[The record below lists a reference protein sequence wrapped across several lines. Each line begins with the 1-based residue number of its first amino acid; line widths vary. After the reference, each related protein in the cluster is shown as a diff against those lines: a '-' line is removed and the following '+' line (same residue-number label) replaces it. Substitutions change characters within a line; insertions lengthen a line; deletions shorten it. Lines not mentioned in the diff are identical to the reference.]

1 MMIRRSKPILTL
13 TSFFSIDDIRIAPGA
28 SPRDEALRLL
38 LRALAANHG
47 LADETA
53 YLAEILARQAAGST
67 ILAPGVA
74 IPHARI
80 DAITRPYLSLGI
92 FPEGVILED
101 GEPPVRIIFLVLI
114 PLKQPALYLQ
124 ILRAVGEI
132 LTGDDDAARAL
143 AACQTPLEA
152 MRIFEHGG
160 TPLPPFVSANDIMCT
175 HVAPLREN
183 DSLRM
188 AIDVFTT
195 GRLDEIPVVDAEGDL
210 IGVVNTR
217 ALMQLCLPDYLLW
230 SRDLSAMQQFEPF
243 SAVLQNEQNA
253 WLRDIITQDYVAVQA
268 EAPAIQAAVEMARR
282 RLDRC
287 YVLHG
292 RQLVGE
298 IPLTRF
304 LEKVFRD

>member
-1 MMIRRSKPILTL
+1 MIRRPKPTLTL
-13 TSFFSIDDIRIAPGA
+13 TSFFSIDDIRIVAGNP
-28 SPRDEALRLL
+28 SRDDALRRLL
-38 LRALAANHG
+38 NAMAANHG
-47 LADETA
+47 LVAAES
-53 YLAEILARQAAGST
+53 YLEDVLARQASGST

-74 IPHARI
+74 LPHARL
-80 DAITRPYLSLGI
+80 DAITRPYVGIGI
-92 FPEGVILED
+92 FPEGVAFEE
-101 GEPPVRIIFLVLI
+101 GEPPVRVIFLVLI

-124 ILRAVGEI
+124 ILRAVGE
-132 LTGDDDAARAL
+132 LLAADDSAVEAL
-143 AACQTPLEA
+143 AACPTALEA

-160 TPLPPFVSANDIMCT
+160 IPLPPFVSANDIMCT
-175 HVAPLREN
+175 HLDPLREN

-195 GRLDEIPVVDAEGDL
+195 RHLDEIPVVNAEGDL
-210 IGVVNTR
+210 VGVVNTR

-230 SRDLSAMQQFEPF
+230 SRDLSSMQQFEPF

-253 WLRDIITQDYVAVQA
+253 WLRDILTQDYVTVQA
-268 EAPAIQAAVEMARR
+268 EAPAIQAAVEMARHR
-282 RLDRC
+282 RERC

-292 RQLVGE
+292 SQLVGE